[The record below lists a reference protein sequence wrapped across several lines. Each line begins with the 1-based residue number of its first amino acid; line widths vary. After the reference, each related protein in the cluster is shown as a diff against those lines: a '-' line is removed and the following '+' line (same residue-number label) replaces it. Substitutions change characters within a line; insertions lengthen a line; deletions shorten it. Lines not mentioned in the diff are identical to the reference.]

1 MTEKSIIG
9 KCPNPECG
17 LWCYWRK
24 EDDYG
29 YIYCK
34 YCLYQGPKVYCPW
47 ESGVKF
53 KLAQGEARHLHNL
66 ISAGAWVD
74 CNQSMPEAG
83 VKVLIYTDSGEYVV
97 GERYPAGDWEIQGLS
112 GDISVGDICR
122 ITHWHYLSAPVKR

>member
-1 MTEKSIIG
+1 MPEKSIIG
-9 KCPNPECG
+9 KCPNPKCG
-17 LWCYWRK
+17 QSCHWRK

-29 YIYCK
+29 YFFCD
-34 YCLYQGPKVYCPW
+34 YCLYQGPVVYCPW

-74 CNQSMPEAG
+74 CAQHMPKAWL
-83 VKVLIYTDSGEYVV
+83 KVLVYTDSGEYAV
-97 GERYPAGDWEIQGLS
+97 GEQNQTGNWEIQGLP
-112 GDISVGDICR
+112 GNIEVGDICK